1 MIDDLKKIAKFVL
14 IAFVVLLVLGVIIG
28 TISYLTS
35 PPSFASSDDSVEIDI
50 GQDGYLKAS
59 IKKSL
64 QYKSENIPNGEVN
77 VSGDLIKWKNAR
89 NISYVNYLGKK
100 AYVIVWKAPL
110 KDTGFNVVDTSKIAY
125 DYGDIHG
132 KNRMYALYYQEYN
145 PKNKMVYGIILDH
158 NSISYDFKD
167 LIHDILNR
175 SFVKY
180 NDYSYSTSSSGR
192 YHVDDSP
199 YTIARNDPDWYY
211 DHYEYGDNY
220 AIDDYLESQGYD

>member
-64 QYKSENIPNGEVN
+64 QYKSENIPDGEVN
-77 VSGDLIKWKNAR
+77 ASGDLIKWKDAR

-100 AYVIVWKAPL
+100 AYRILVLMWLTPQKLPM
-110 KDTGFNVVDTSKIAY
+110 TMETYMEKI
-125 DYGDIHG
+125 GC
-132 KNRMYALYYQEYN
+132 M
-145 PKNKMVYGIILDH
+145 
-158 NSISYDFKD
+158 
-167 LIHDILNR
+167 
-175 SFVKY
+175 
-180 NDYSYSTSSSGR
+180 
-192 YHVDDSP
+192 P
-199 YTIARNDPDWYY
+199 YTIRNTIRKTKWCM
-211 DHYEYGDNY
+211 E
-220 AIDDYLESQGYD
+220 

>member
-77 VSGDLIKWKNAR
+77 VSGDLIKWKDED
-89 NISYVNYLGKK
+89 IPFDVNLFLKTAIQKKIYPIYSREQKATWQNRVENEEIYLPTDSNGEIDVEFMQTIVHAEKK
-100 AYVIVWKAPL
+100 MAVRKV
-110 KDTGFNVVDTSKIAY
+110 IAY
-125 DYGDIHG
+125 KNDIV
-132 KNRMYALYYQEYN
+132 KEVTANRAQAIKPHCTTIPLHPSLTYN
-145 PKNKMVYGIILDH
+145 PVEFEPMMAAE
-158 NSISYDFKD
+158 
-167 LIHDILNR
+167 DI
-175 SFVKY
+175 FIYK
-180 NDYSYSTSSSGR
+180 
-192 YHVDDSP
+192 
-199 YTIARNDPDWYY
+199 I
-211 DHYEYGDNY
+211 
-220 AIDDYLESQGYD
+220 